1 MEDMIKITIG
11 NKVKDYPK
19 GIIYETI
26 AEEYQNRYDGMIAL
40 VRVNGKIQ
48 ELRKIATR
56 DCRLE
61 FIDLKDK
68 IGAKTYARTATLL
81 LVKAF
86 HEVIGK
92 QTDTNLSIDFALGNG
107 YYCSP
112 GRDGVVTPEIVKAV
126 EEKMREYVARDMV
139 IVKRSYPIDQA
150 NELFASNGLVDK
162 AKVFRFR
169 RTSTVNV
176 YELDG
181 YYDYNYGYM
190 LPSTGYVKYF
200 ELLPYEKGII
210 LNIPDK
216 ENPKTVTPFVPRENL
231 FKTLCLADS
240 WNNEMGINTVGD
252 LNEAICEGRLND
264 LILIQEAF
272 QERRIAEI
280 ASNIASRGGVRF
292 VMIAG
297 PSSSGKT
304 TFSHRLSVQLS
315 THGLKPHPIAV
326 DDYFVNRDKTPRDEN
341 GDYNFE
347 CLEAIDVEQFNKDML
362 DLLDGKTVEIPA
374 FNFKTGMREYRGNYK
389 TLGKDDILVIEGI
402 HALNDKMSYALPME
416 SKFKIYI
423 SALTTLNI
431 DEHNRIP
438 TTDGRL
444 LRRMVRDARTRGAS
458 AQRTIEMWPS
468 VRRGEEENIFPYQEA
483 ADEMFNSALIYELS
497 ALKQFAE
504 PLLFSIKPGEAEYDE
519 AKRLLKFLEY
529 FLGIDTEQLPKNSI
543 AREFVGG
550 SCFNV

>member
-362 DLLDGKTVEIPA
+362 DLLDGKTVEIPT